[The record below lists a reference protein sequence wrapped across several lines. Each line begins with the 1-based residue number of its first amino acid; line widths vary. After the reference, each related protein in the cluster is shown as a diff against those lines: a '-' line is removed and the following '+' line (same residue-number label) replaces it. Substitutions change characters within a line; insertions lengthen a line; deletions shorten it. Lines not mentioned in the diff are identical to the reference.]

1 MNDSSSSN
9 SNDGN
14 DGGEDLGILP
24 FDDGSTGRI
33 IRRVWHDGRWYFS
46 VIDVIAVLTDSPN
59 PGNYWRVLKSRLT
72 AEGADQT
79 ITHCNALKMR
89 ALDGKMRATDAAD
102 AETMLRIVQSVPSP
116 KAEPVKQWLAHE
128 GARRLDEVAAKLP
141 ENQQRLLLRRV
152 MADRNNA
159 LADAATSHDIL
170 TSRDFGIFQDWGY
183 RGLYA
188 GETAKDIAVRM
199 DLPKGEHILDH
210 MGSTELGANIFRVT
224 QTTDKLRQ
232 LADEG
237 ITGKEIANQ
246 THYTVGKEVRAAI
259 ERIGGTMPEALP
271 TPAQSIKELEQQEQE
286 RARARLQPP
295 LL

>member
-1 MNDSSSSN
+1 MNDDKIN
-9 SNDGN
+9 NVIPE
-14 DGGEDLGILP
+14 EDEERGLLP
-24 FDDGSTGRI
+24 FDDGSMGRTV
-33 IRRVWHDGRWYFS
+33 RKEWSDGRWFFS
-46 VIDVIAVLTDSPN
+46 VVDVVAILSDSPY
-59 PGNYWRVLKSRLT
+59 PRIYWAALKKRL
-72 AEGADQT
+72 ANEGAGKT
-79 ITHCNALKMR
+79 LTNCKHLKMR
-89 ALDGKMRATDAAD
+89 SLDGKMRATDAAD
-102 AETMLRIVQSVPSP
+102 VETMLRITMSIPSP
-116 KAEPVKQWLAHE
+116 KAEPLKQWLARV
-128 GARRLDEVAAKLP
+128 GAERL
-141 ENQQRLLLRRV
+141 RV

-188 GETAKDIAVRM
+188 GETAKDIAARM
-199 DLPKGEHILDH
+199 DLAKGEHILDH

-232 LADEG
+232 LRDEG
-237 ITGKEIANQ
+237 ITGQEIANQ

-271 TPAQSIKELEQQEQE
+271 TPTQSIKELEQQEQA

>member
-1 MNDSSSSN
+1 MSDSDN
-9 SNDGN
+9 GNGN
-14 DGGEDLGILP
+14 DGGGDLGILP
-24 FDDGSTGRI
+24 FDDGSAGRI
-33 IRRVWHDGRWYFS
+33 IRRVWHDGRWHFS
-46 VIDVIAVLTDSPN
+46 MIDVIAVLTDSPN
-59 PGNYWRVLKSRLT
+59 ARNYWNMLKSRLDD
-72 AEGADQT
+72 EGARETYIKCVQ
-79 ITHCNALKMR
+79 LKMR

-116 KAEPVKQWLAHE
+116 KAELVKQWLAHE
-128 GARRLDEVAAKLP
+128 GARRLDEIAAGLP

-170 TSRDFGIFQDWGY
+170 TSRDFAVFQDFGY
-183 RGLYA
+183 RGLYG
-188 GETAKDIAVRM
+188 GETAKDIAARM
-199 DLPKGEHILDH
+199 DLAKGEHILDH

-232 LADEG
+232 LRDEG
-237 ITGKEIANQ
+237 STGKEIANQ

-271 TPAQSIKELEQQEQE
+271 TPAQSIKELEQQERQ
-286 RARARLQPP
+286 RARTRLQPP
-295 LL
+295 LM